1 MENLI
6 DSKGDSLMKKV
17 WIWIISIMVVIC
29 ITCLIVLLNVYG
41 DIKSTAHEMYTP
53 INDEIAVPAIR
64 QKPVDIS
71 SKKEPFSALLLG
83 VDERDGDIGRSDTMI
98 VLTVNP
104 TLQTTK
110 MLSIP
115 RDTYTEIVGKGYKDK
130 INHAY
135 AFGGMEMSMKTVEN
149 LLEIP
154 IDYVAKV
161 NMESFVDIVDIVGGI
176 TVNNTLDFQYEGQHF
191 KTGDLTLD
199 GEQAL
204 KYVRM
209 RYDDPEGD
217 FGRQNRQK
225 QIIQGVLKE
234 SLSLNTIWN
243 YKSIFKTL
251 EENVEI
257 NVPFDDL
264 LSIRKNYGDSLK
276 SIEQLY
282 FNTGTGMM
290 RNGIYYYVPNEGE
303 LQAIQENIKQHLEF

>member
-1 MENLI
+1 
-6 DSKGDSLMKKV
+6 MKKV
-17 WIWIISIMVVIC
+17 WKWVISIAIVLVIATVVI
-29 ITCLIVLLNVYG
+29 IINIYG
-41 DIKSTAHEMYTP
+41 DIKSTAEEIYTP
-53 INDEIAVPAIR
+53 VNDVIPVSVIR
-64 QKPVDIS
+64 QEPVDIT
-71 SKKEPFSALLLG
+71 SKKEPFSALILG
-83 VDERDGDIGRSDTMI
+83 VDKREGDSGRSDTMI

-135 AFGGMEMSMKTVEN
+135 AFGGVEMSMKTVEN

-176 TVNNTLDFQYEGQHF
+176 TVENTLDFHYEEEHF
-191 KTGDLTLD
+191 STGELNLD
-199 GEQAL
+199 GEKAL

-209 RYDDPEGD
+209 RYDDPSGD

-225 QIIQGVLKE
+225 QVIQGVSKE
-234 SLSLNTIWN
+234 GMSLSTLWN

-251 EENVEI
+251 EENLEI
-257 NVPFDDL
+257 NVAFDDL
-264 LSIRKNYGDSLK
+264 LSIRKNYGNSLK

-282 FNTGTGMM
+282 LNNGSGTMM
-290 RNGIYYYVPNEGE
+290 GGIYYYMPNENE
-303 LQAIQENIKQHLEF
+303 LQDIQENLKQHLEIKD

>member
-1 MENLI
+1 
-6 DSKGDSLMKKV
+6 MKKV
-17 WIWIISIMVVIC
+17 WKWVISIAIVLVIATVVI
-29 ITCLIVLLNVYG
+29 IINIYG
-41 DIKSTAHEMYTP
+41 DIKSTAEEIYTP
-53 INDEIAVPAIR
+53 VNDVIPVSVIR
-64 QKPVDIS
+64 QEPVDIT
-71 SKKEPFSALLLG
+71 SKKEPFSALILG
-83 VDERDGDIGRSDTMI
+83 VDKREGDSGRSDTMI

-135 AFGGMEMSMKTVEN
+135 AFGGVEMSMKTVEN

-176 TVNNTLDFQYEGQHF
+176 TVENTLDFHYEEEHF
-191 KTGDLTLD
+191 STGELNLD
-199 GEQAL
+199 GEKAL

-209 RYDDPEGD
+209 RYDDPSGD

-225 QIIQGVLKE
+225 QVIQGVLKE
-234 SLSLNTIWN
+234 GMSLSTLWN

-251 EENVEI
+251 EENLEI
-257 NVPFDDL
+257 NVAFDDL
-264 LSIRKNYGDSLK
+264 LSIRKNYGNSLK

-282 FNTGTGMM
+282 LNNGSGTMM
-290 RNGIYYYVPNEGE
+290 GGIYYYMPNENE
-303 LQAIQENIKQHLEF
+303 LQDIQENLKQHLEIKD

>member
-1 MENLI
+1 
-6 DSKGDSLMKKV
+6 MKKV
-17 WIWIISIMVVIC
+17 WKWVISIAIVLVIATVVI
-29 ITCLIVLLNVYG
+29 IINIYG
-41 DIKSTAHEMYTP
+41 DIKSTAEEIYTP
-53 INDEIAVPAIR
+53 VNDVIPVSVIR
-64 QKPVDIS
+64 QEPVDIT
-71 SKKEPFSALLLG
+71 SKKEPFSALILG
-83 VDERDGDIGRSDTMI
+83 VDEREGDSGRSDTMI

-135 AFGGMEMSMKTVEN
+135 AFGGVEMSMKTVEN

-176 TVNNTLDFQYEGQHF
+176 TVENTLDFHYEEEHF
-191 KTGDLTLD
+191 STGELNLD
-199 GEQAL
+199 GEKAL

-209 RYDDPEGD
+209 RYDDPSGD

-225 QIIQGVLKE
+225 QVIQGVLKE
-234 SLSLNTIWN
+234 GMSLSTLWN

-251 EENVEI
+251 EENLEI
-257 NVPFDDL
+257 NVAFDDL
-264 LSIRKNYGDSLK
+264 LSIRKNYGNSLK

-282 FNTGTGMM
+282 LNNGSGTMM
-290 RNGIYYYVPNEGE
+290 GGIYYYMPNENE
-303 LQAIQENIKQHLEF
+303 LQDIHENLKQHLEIKD